1 MEYFKQINIED
12 PIISLMTN
20 IENWRYYS
28 YCQYLLD
35 NDSYL
40 GKIDHFPN
48 PTNTLSYL
56 KSISN
61 STPIHLPQNKLCK
74 IILENLQNLNK
85 DNFYNQTLFS
95 HKFIEYEEAIGEEE
109 NISV

>member
-1 MEYFKQINIED
+1 MEYFKQINIEN
-12 PIISLMTN
+12 PIISHITD

-48 PTNTLSYL
+48 PTNTLGYL

-61 STPIHLPQNKLCK
+61 STPIHL
-74 IILENLQNLNK
+74 
-85 DNFYNQTLFS
+85 
-95 HKFIEYEEAIGEEE
+95 
-109 NISV
+109 

>member
-1 MEYFKQINIED
+1 MEYFKQINIEN
-12 PIISLMTN
+12 PIISHITD

-48 PTNTLSYL
+48 PTNTLGYL

-85 DNFYNQTLFS
+85 DNSYNNTLFG
-95 HKFIEYEEAIGEEE
+95 HRFLDFEEAKGKEE
-109 NISV
+109 NMSM

>member
-12 PIISLMTN
+12 SIISYITS

-28 YCQYLLD
+28 YCQYVLD

-48 PTNTLSYL
+48 PTNTLNYL
-56 KSISN
+56 KTISN
-61 STPIHLPQNKLCK
+61 STPIHLPQNKLCQ
-74 IILENLQNLNK
+74 IILQNLQNINK
-85 DNFYNQTLFS
+85 DNLYNKTLFS
-95 HKFIEYEEAIGEEE
+95 HRFIESYPIDGEDDL
-109 NISV
+109 SM